1 MSEDNNPMK
10 AAQRLARPELPRR
23 FYKAALAGAHD
34 GGFAVLLDG
43 KPVRTP
49 GRKPFAVSDRRVAE
63 ALAAEWE
70 AQAERI
76 DPATMPLTRLVNSAI
91 DRVAGEMAAVRAE
104 IVKYAGN
111 DLICYRAEGP
121 QPLIDAQAA
130 AWDPLVDW
138 AREALGVRLVLAAGI
153 VHAAQDEALSE
164 AVDRMLQPLDP
175 LALAAV
181 SSATT
186 LTGSAVVAL
195 ALLSGRLSA
204 DQAWAAACVDED
216 WQMSQWGEDAAAL
229 AQRDSRKRE
238 LDAAGLVLG
247 ARKPA

>member
-1 MSEDNNPMK
+1 MSEDTNPMK

-23 FYKAALAGAHD
+23 FYKAATAGAHAD
-34 GGFAVLLDG
+34 GFAVLLDG

-49 GRKPFAVSDRRVAE
+49 GKKSLAVAGRRIAE

-70 AQAERI
+70 AQRERI
-76 DPATMPLTRLVNSAI
+76 DPATMPLTRLVNSAV
-91 DRVAGEMAAVRAE
+91 DRVAGEMKAVRAE

-121 QPLIDAQAA
+121 QSLLDAQAA

-138 AREALGVRLVLAAGI
+138 ARAALGVRMVLADGI
-153 VHAAQDEALSE
+153 VHAAQDEALSS
-164 AVDRMLQPLDP
+164 AVYRALQPLDP

-186 LTGSAVVAL
+186 LTGSAIVAL
-195 ALLSGRLSA
+195 ALLSGRLTVEE
-204 DQAWAAACVDED
+204 AWEAAHVDEN
-216 WQMSQWGEDAAAL
+216 WQMSQWGQDEAAIS
-229 AQRDSRKRE
+229 QRQSRKRE
-238 LDAAGLVLG
+238 LDAAALVLG
-247 ARKPA
+247 ERKSG